1 MAWEAAE
8 DFAFRPDAERE
19 QRSYSRRSRI
29 GRVAY
34 VGRRMKSSLSKHWR
48 GMRQDLRR
56 RLAMHFVSD
65 RDYLARLYHDKL
77 GAWPDLEHPAGF
89 NEKIL
94 CKMLRDR
101 RPLLTLFS
109 DKLRVRDYVRRVAP
123 GLALPTLYWWSSQ
136 VDSLPFDALPREFVL
151 KANHGSG
158 WNYLVENKA
167 EVRAADLVR
176 LARRWLKSDFTIV
189 GREWAYR
196 DIRRAV
202 YAEQLL
208 RGSEDAVPPDYKL
221 FVFGGRLRLIQVDR
235 DRFTRHTQVLYDR
248 HWRYIDGTVAA
259 LQGTPIEPPQSL
271 SLMIESAEAL
281 SSKVDFVRVD
291 LYEIDGRA
299 HFGELTSSPNKGLSP
314 FRPRSLDHLLGEW
327 LVPDDYS
334 QPGTLRYDAD
344 AFAEIG
350 TIAAMG

>member
-1 MAWEAAE
+1 
-8 DFAFRPDAERE
+8 
-19 QRSYSRRSRI
+19 
-29 GRVAY
+29 
-34 VGRRMKSSLSKHWR
+34 MKFSLSKRWR
-48 GMRQDLRR
+48 DMRRDLRR
-56 RLAMHFVSD
+56 RLAMHLVSD

-77 GAWPDLEHPAGF
+77 GARPDLEHPAGF

-94 CKMLRDR
+94 CKMLHDR

-123 GLALPTLYWWSSQ
+123 GLALPTLYWWSSRA
-136 VDSLPFDALPREFVL
+136 DSLPFDALPHEFVL

-158 WNYLVENKA
+158 WNHLVESKA
-167 EVRAADLVR
+167 DVRRADLVR
-176 LARRWLKSDFTIV
+176 LARRWLKADFTIV

-208 RGSEDAVPPDYKL
+208 RGLDSAMPPDYKL
-221 FVFGGRLRLIQVDR
+221 FVFGGKLRLIQVDR

-248 HWRYIDGTVAA
+248 DWRYIDGTVAA
-259 LQGTPIEPPQSL
+259 LQGTPIERPQSL

-281 SSKVDFVRVD
+281 SANVDFVRVD
-291 LYEIDGRA
+291 LYEIDGRVY
-299 HFGELTSSPNKGLSP
+299 FGELTSSPNKGLSP
-314 FRPRSLDHLLGEW
+314 FRPRSLDAVLGGW
-327 LVPDDYS
+327 LVLDDYS
-334 QPGTLRYDAD
+334 QPGALRYDPE

-350 TIAAMG
+350 TIGAVR